1 MKKKT
6 FPDKYLF
13 PNKICIL
20 LCTRVMGEWCPGQ
33 SSQGQGKDNVFT
45 EAYGSGRDFLSPMGT
60 WLLIVCVYGLF
71 PYPVKEFMSLMQV
84 AETSIS
90 LVLT

>member
-1 MKKKT
+1 M
-6 FPDKYLF
+6 PSSD
-13 PNKICIL
+13 
-20 LCTRVMGEWCPGQ
+20 
-33 SSQGQGKDNVFT
+33 SQGQGKDIAFPQVC
-45 EAYGSGRDFLSPMGT
+45 GSVRGFISPMGT

-71 PYPVKEFMSLMQV
+71 PHPVKEFMSLMQL